1 MEGQEVARGSGILL
15 AVSSLPSEY
24 GIGTLG
30 DAAFHFV
37 DLLVDLKQKYW
48 QVLPVGPTSFGDSP
62 YQSLSAFA
70 GNPYLIDL
78 DQLVREKLL
87 TPEEIQNYYWGT
99 QKSAI
104 DYAAL
109 FENRTLV
116 LQKAFG
122 RFDEHE
128 PEFQQFVEENR
139 DWVEDYGLYM
149 ALKVSNGNQ
158 NWQSW
163 PENIQKKQPVALAKC
178 RKEMYNNIM
187 FWVFCQYKFFQQW
200 GKLREYANSK
210 GIQLIGDVPFYSTIN
225 KHLTLFDWVGLANF
239 KTVLGLGGKIGK
251 TFWRV
256 LGWTI
261 VWAVFATFLCNFLG
275 LILAIVINRK
285 ETKCKAF
292 WRTCFVI
299 SIAVPQFVSLLVMR
313 QMLQEHGAINNL
325 LMEWGLIQ
333 NPLPFWTNTMW
344 ARVSVILINCWVGIP
359 YTMLQVTGVLQNVPA
374 ELYEAAK
381 IDGANAAQIFRK
393 ITLPY
398 IMFIMGPYI
407 ITQFT
412 GNINNFN
419 VIYLLSAGK
428 PTPVGETAGKTDLL
442 VTWLYKLTVDYQYY
456 NIGAVIGILTF
467 VVLSIV
473 ALVTYRNTKAYKDE
487 EGFM

>member
-78 DQLVREKLL
+78 DQLAREKLL
-87 TPEEIQNYYWGT
+87 TPEEIRSHYWGT

-158 NWQSW
+158 NWQNWTGKYS
-163 PENIQKKQPVALAKC
+163 KKTTGCA
-178 RKEMYNNIM
+178 
-187 FWVFCQYKFFQQW
+187 
-200 GKLREYANSK
+200 
-210 GIQLIGDVPFYSTIN
+210 
-225 KHLTLFDWVGLANF
+225 
-239 KTVLGLGGKIGK
+239 
-251 TFWRV
+251 
-256 LGWTI
+256 
-261 VWAVFATFLCNFLG
+261 
-275 LILAIVINRK
+275 
-285 ETKCKAF
+285 CKAPK
-292 WRTCFVI
+292 RDV
-299 SIAVPQFVSLLVMR
+299 
-313 QMLQEHGAINNL
+313 
-325 LMEWGLIQ
+325 
-333 NPLPFWTNTMW
+333 
-344 ARVSVILINCWVGIP
+344 
-359 YTMLQVTGVLQNVPA
+359 
-374 ELYEAAK
+374 
-381 IDGANAAQIFRK
+381 
-393 ITLPY
+393 
-398 IMFIMGPYI
+398 
-407 ITQFT
+407 
-412 GNINNFN
+412 
-419 VIYLLSAGK
+419 
-428 PTPVGETAGKTDLL
+428 
-442 VTWLYKLTVDYQYY
+442 
-456 NIGAVIGILTF
+456 
-467 VVLSIV
+467 
-473 ALVTYRNTKAYKDE
+473 
-487 EGFM
+487 